1 MSVEGILTAVVERN
15 MNEAIQLNGG
25 FIEKQV
31 GNGGSSGIIYVPREY
46 IGTEVKVIL
55 SAGDG
60 ELPEI
65 VEKVVGKGVMCGVIY
80 VHKKNLG
87 KTAKIVFLKHLKT
100 DRVEG

>member
-1 MSVEGILTAVVERN
+1 
-15 MNEAIQLNGG
+15 MNEETKLNGD

-46 IGTEVKVIL
+46 VGEEVKVII
-55 SAGDG
+55 SAGEG

-80 VHKKNLG
+80 IHKKNLG
-87 KTAKIVFLKHLKT
+87 KMVKIVFLKHLKT